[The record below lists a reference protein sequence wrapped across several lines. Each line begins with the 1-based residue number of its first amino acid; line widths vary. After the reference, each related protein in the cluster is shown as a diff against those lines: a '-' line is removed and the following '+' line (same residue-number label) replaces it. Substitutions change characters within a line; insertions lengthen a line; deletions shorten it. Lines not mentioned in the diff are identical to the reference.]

1 MPSPTP
7 IPAPAPRKAI
17 IAVASIIASKNT
29 SRILT
34 DLLSNK
40 LMPFQESL
48 EVVMLG
54 QISFVIDQLWIV
66 LQFSRYSRVVL
77 HIVVKLIDFIS

>member
-17 IAVASIIASKNT
+17 IAVASIIAPKNT

-40 LMPFQESL
+40 RMPFQESL

-77 HIVVKLIDFIS
+77 HIIVKLIDFIS